1 MIKNATTQATNN
13 NEGST
18 MTKDAA
24 KTIRTELKAQGIKR
38 SQVSVRCDHSSIR
51 VNIIDPTVSK
61 KTVEEIAGKY
71 ESIDR
76 CNYSGEILCGG
87 NTFVFVEYSS
97 EAGESVLAQQ
107 PARIEAICNAANA
120 LEDLYSVEVEG
131 VFVRRDC
138 NQYTVQKEMND
149 GQPCWINPAH
159 GRTVAHAICVADA
172 V

>member
-1 MIKNATTQATNN
+1 MNDATTNQT
-13 NEGST
+13 NEGDT

-38 SQVSVRCDHSSIR
+38 GQVSVRCDHSAIR
-51 VNIIDPTVSK
+51 VSIIDPTVSK
-61 KTVEEIAGKY
+61 KTVEEIAEKF

-97 EAGESVLAQQ
+97 ESGEAVLAQQ

-120 LEDLYSVEVEG
+120 LEDLYSVDVEG
-131 VFVRRDC
+131 VVVRRDC
-138 NQYTVQKEMND
+138 NQYTVQKEIND
-149 GQPCWINPAH
+149 GRACWINPAH
-159 GRTVAHAICVADA
+159 GRTVAHAICVAEA